1 MMGPAEAGAVLF
13 TGLTAAIAIYAL
25 RKTSVG
31 RELPWPYSVFGLSPG
46 APLEEFKK
54 SYRTL
59 AKKFHPDRLPP
70 NASPELRRRFEG
82 EMARINTAYKT
93 VLSLY
98 DSGAPSLKLGVE
110 ELEQVEALL
119 REAKLRLR
127 GGSPDQAVGQAYMAA
142 EELVKRLFKAA
153 GLYTASSHYY
163 DLLTELMTNDL
174 ITLDEYNTLAEIRKD
189 FANFRTT
196 TPSLRDAAAFMRRVN
211 GVYLKI
217 RQRVA
222 AK

>member
-1 MMGPAEAGAVLF
+1 
-13 TGLTAAIAIYAL
+13 
-25 RKTSVG
+25 
-31 RELPWPYSVFGLSPG
+31 
-46 APLEEFKK
+46 
-54 SYRTL
+54 
-59 AKKFHPDRLPP
+59 
-70 NASPELRRRFEG
+70 
-82 EMARINTAYKT
+82 MARINTAYKT

-119 REAKLRLR
+119 REAELRLR

-153 GLYTASSHYY
+153 GLYTASIHYY

>member
-13 TGLTAAIAIYAL
+13 TGLTAAITIYAL

-31 RELPWPYSVFGLSPG
+31 RELPWPYSVFGLPPG
-46 APLEEFKK
+46 APLEGFKK

-70 NASPELRRRFEG
+70 NASPELRRRFEE

-119 REAKLRLR
+119 REAELRLR

-174 ITLDEYNTLAEIRKD
+174 ITLDEYNTFAEIRKD

-196 TPSLRDAAAFMRRVN
+196 TPSLRDAAAFMRRIN

-222 AK
+222 K

>member
-31 RELPWPYSVFGLSPG
+31 RELPWPYSVFGLPPG

-54 SYRTL
+54 SYKTL

-70 NASPELRRRFEG
+70 NASPELRRRFEE

-119 REAKLRLR
+119 REAELRLR

-174 ITLDEYNTLAEIRKD
+174 IALDEYNTLAEIRKD

>member
-31 RELPWPYSVFGLSPG
+31 RELPWPYSVFGLPPG
-46 APLEEFKK
+46 APLKEFKK

-70 NASPELRRRFEG
+70 NASPELRRRFEE

-119 REAKLRLR
+119 REAELRLR